1 MPPVGDP
8 NLMPALNA
16 SLEQIT
22 NERVGFS
29 AGFDPVMQKVAL
41 VEWIEWLVAHKQIAK
56 RPKLPLAVEKA
67 VESAK
72 RRLSVSPA
80 PAEGVAPKP

>member
-16 SLEQIT
+16 SFEKIT
-22 NERVGFS
+22 NEQVGFS

-41 VEWIEWLVAHKQIAK
+41 VEWIEWLVGHKQITK
-56 RPKLPLAVEKA
+56 RPELPPAVDKA

-72 RRLSVSPA
+72 RRLSGSA
-80 PAEGVAPKP
+80 AGGGAAPKP